1 MSEETNSTP
10 TPAPSAETTAE
21 QSVDHFRDALSRAK
35 KISSDAG
42 SIEKTSVAEA
52 IEYDR
57 YQRAREAQ
65 RRNVSPFASMGYARI
80 EPGGP
85 F

>member
-1 MSEETNSTP
+1 MSEENTTP
-10 TPAPSAETTAE
+10 TPAPAAQTTAE

-65 RRNVSPFASMGYARI
+65 KNRVSPFASMGYAKI
-80 EPGGP
+80 QPGGC
-85 F
+85 

>member
-1 MSEETNSTP
+1 MSEETNTTP
-10 TPAPSAETTAE
+10 NTAAAAE

-65 RRNVSPFASMGYARI
+65 KNRVSPFASMGYAKI
-80 EPGGP
+80 QPGGP

>member
-1 MSEETNSTP
+1 MSEENTTP
-10 TPAPSAETTAE
+10 TTPAER
-21 QSVDHFRDALSRAK
+21 DHFKDALSRAK

-65 RRNVSPFASMGYARI
+65 RKNVSPFASIGYAKI
-80 EPGGP
+80 QPGGP